1 MPPSHVC
8 SLEKVSDVLTGTSE
22 SGKKFRDNGNLRLV
36 FFLGK
41 NKEGKQFSSGQT
53 GSRIDVAT
61 SCRSKYERFCNVEKK
76 KELTLMFHNSLEYIY
91 RGITLAVVINIRWSQ
106 IRHNSMTASVMF
118 LFNSSTHKLLQF
130 PREPPGVGKFYLI
143 YNQILV

>member
-36 FFLGK
+36 VFLGK
-41 NKEGKQFSSGQT
+41 NEDGKQFSSGQT

-76 KELTLMFHNSLEYIY
+76 NELTLMFHNSLEYIY
-91 RGITLAVVINIRWSQ
+91 RGITLAVVINQMIS
-106 IRHNSMTASVMF
+106 NSAQQHECECHVF
-118 LFNSSTHKLLQF
+118 IQQFNSQTPAIPSGTT
-130 PREPPGVGKFYLI
+130 RGW
-143 YNQILV
+143 QI